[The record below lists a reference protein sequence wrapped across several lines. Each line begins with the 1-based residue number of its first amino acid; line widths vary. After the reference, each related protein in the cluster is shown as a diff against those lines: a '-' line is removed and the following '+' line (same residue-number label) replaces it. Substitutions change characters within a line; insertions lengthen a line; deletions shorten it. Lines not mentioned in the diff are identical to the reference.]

1 MAGVA
6 CVEVQRRFNGALLRQ
21 PLSRNTIRAGG
32 PPAVSISLQITFGI
46 LVVIGYLVTPVALIW
61 GWTRWTRQP
70 KHRTVPSI
78 LSLIGFV
85 FATASA
91 VVAVS
96 SVAFAQVH
104 HFPYYDPLLLRIFRW
119 GALLALAGIL
129 FGIGGVWRPG
139 PLRWHAP
146 ICGLGMF
153 AFWFLAASGE

>member
-1 MAGVA
+1 MERLNNLNCRNQMFRQQAVAGH
-6 CVEVQRRFNGALLRQ
+6 
-21 PLSRNTIRAGG
+21 TIRVGG
-32 PPAVSISLQITFGI
+32 TPVVSISVQVMFGI
-46 LVVIGYLVTPVALIW
+46 LVVMGYLMTPVALIW

-70 KHRTVPSI
+70 KQRTVPAI

-96 SVAFAQVH
+96 SVAYAQVH
-104 HFPYYDPLLLRIFRW
+104 HFPFYDPLLLRIFRW
-119 GALLALAGIL
+119 GVLLSLAGIL

-153 AFWFLAASGE
+153 AFWFIAASGE